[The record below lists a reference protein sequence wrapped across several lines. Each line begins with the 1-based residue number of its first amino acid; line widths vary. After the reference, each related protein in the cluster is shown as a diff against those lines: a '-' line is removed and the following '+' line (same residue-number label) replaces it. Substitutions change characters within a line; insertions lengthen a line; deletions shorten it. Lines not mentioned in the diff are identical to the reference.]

1 MGEETRATII
11 SNKGQEYFEKW
22 INLSVGQWDKICL
35 VVPYTMG

>member
-1 MGEETRATII
+1 MGEEIMATIF
-11 SNKGQEYFEKW
+11 NDNVEQYCEEW